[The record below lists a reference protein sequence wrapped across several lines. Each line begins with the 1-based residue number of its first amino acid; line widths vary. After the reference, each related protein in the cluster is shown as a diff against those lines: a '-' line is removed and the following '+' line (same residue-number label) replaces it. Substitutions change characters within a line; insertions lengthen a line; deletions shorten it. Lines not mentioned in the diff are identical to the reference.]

1 MVGFTFI
8 NIDLKAAFC
17 NENQTVDGAIT
28 EIKISNLSFGFSKKT
43 KCHFPDVFPKI
54 KVEMSV
60 SEVTQS
66 HDNKFQSL

>member
-28 EIKISNLSFGFSKKT
+28 EIKISNLSFVFSKKN
-43 KCHFPDVFPKI
+43 K
-54 KVEMSV
+54 MSF
-60 SEVTQS
+60 S
-66 HDNKFQSL
+66 